1 LDTRWDW
8 ATFGVS
14 LIWSSK
20 TEAVRSIT
28 ASLFFF
34 FQTATAS
41 RVINILLVYTR
52 GKYPA
57 LMLRWQLSGR
67 AHQERNNKQK
77 DIKTIQSNQKAARRC
92 ISSALA
98 CCCAAAFS
106 EIDL

>member
-52 GKYPA
+52 GKYPV

-67 AHQERNNKQK
+67 RN
-77 DIKTIQSNQKAARRC
+77 
-92 ISSALA
+92 
-98 CCCAAAFS
+98 S
-106 EIDL
+106 EITNKRTSKLFRVIKKQRADVFHQLSLAAVLLLFRR